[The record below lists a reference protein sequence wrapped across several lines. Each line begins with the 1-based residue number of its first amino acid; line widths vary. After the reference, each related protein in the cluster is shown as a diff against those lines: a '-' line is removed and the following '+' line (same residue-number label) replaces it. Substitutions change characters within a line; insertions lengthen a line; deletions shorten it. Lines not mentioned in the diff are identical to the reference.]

1 MYPDRTATPPRSSM
15 LPWLL
20 LVLLSIGIV
29 GYLFRAQLGSML
41 RLTSVQSAPGL
52 TTGGVLTSIQDLSTL
67 ESVAMN
73 YQVLV
78 RETRDGHALLLGLDK
93 QRALIVADGTVTAGV
108 NLARL
113 TEDDVRVSADGQVVR
128 ITLPSLALL
137 SVNVTKFSTEDIE
150 TGLFG
155 LLPADET
162 LHDTA
167 LISAQTKMRELACD
181 SQIIQLAGT
190 NAERTITQ
198 LFALMEGVDVVVES
212 RAAPSCSA
220 TMP

>member
-1 MYPDRTATPPRSSM
+1 MHSDRTLTPPRSPV

-20 LVLLSIGIV
+20 LVLLSLGIV
-29 GYLFRAQLGSML
+29 GYLFRAPLGSML
-41 RLTSVQSAPGL
+41 SFTTVPSVPGL
-52 TTGGVLTSIQDLSTL
+52 TTGGVLTSIQNLSNL

-78 RETRDGHALLLGLDK
+78 RETRDGNPLLLRLDK

-113 TEDDVRVSADGQVVR
+113 TEDDVHVSADRHVVR
-128 ITLPSLALL
+128 ITLPSPELL
-137 SVNVTKFSTEDIE
+137 SVNVTKLSTEDIE

-155 LLPADET
+155 LLPVDET

-167 LISAQTKMRELACD
+167 LISAQIKLRTLACD
-181 SQIIQLAGT
+181 SNILQIAGT
-190 NAERTITQ
+190 NAERTVAL
-198 LFALMEGVDVVVES
+198 LFTLMDSVEVVVES
-212 RAAPSCSA
+212 RAAPACPA